1 MNICGVVLS
10 GGKSTRMGTN
20 KALLQLN
27 DKPVVQGIVEE
38 LKKCTKEVVLITN
51 DNENVYDF
59 LNVKQYKDRYIDKG
73 PLAGIET
80 ALYNVNA
87 NIFAFAACDT
97 PFINSKVYSELIN
110 QLDHYDAVV
119 PIYNKQIHPLSAIYK
134 KEVLI
139 KVQEQLN
146 NNNLRIRSFFNHINV
161 KYVQEF
167 NHIDDD
173 VLYKHFFNMN
183 NPQEYEQAKKI

>member
-1 MNICGVVLS
+1 MKICGVVLS

-27 DKPVVQGIVEE
+27 DQPVVQGIVEE
-38 LKKCTKEVVLITN
+38 LKKCTDEVVLITN
-51 DNENVYDF
+51 DGESVYEF
-59 LNVKQYKDRYIDKG
+59 LNIKQYKDRYIDKG

-87 NIFAFAACDT
+87 DIFAFAACDT
-97 PFINSKVYSELIN
+97 PFINTKVYSELLK
-110 QLDHYDAVV
+110 QLGDYDAVV
-119 PIYNKQIHPLSAIYK
+119 PIYNEQMHPLSAIYK
-134 KEVLI
+134 QEVLI

-146 NNNLRIRSFFNHINV
+146 NNNLRIRSFFDHINV

-167 NHIDDD
+167 HHIDDD
-173 VLYKHFFNMN
+173 ILFKHFFNMN
-183 NPQEYEQAKKI
+183 NPQQYEQAKQI